1 MYRCV
6 IFDLD
11 GTTGDTLPLALA
23 SFREVFRELAG
34 GDISDGEI
42 TRYFGPSE
50 EGTVRGI
57 LPGKVKEGL
66 ALYLERYG
74 ELHDRMCPEPFDGIR
89 ELIAEIKRRGAVCAL
104 VTGKARGSLDI
115 SLEKFGMTGA
125 FDAIETGI
133 AERPTK
139 TEGIGR
145 VLEKFGAAPEET
157 LYVGDAPSDI
167 TSARELSCA
176 VASAAWA
183 STAEPEILEKMN
195 PGMVFYDVKTLAEY
209 LAARL
214 P

>member
-1 MYRCV
+1 MYRWV

-11 GTTGDTLPLALA
+11 GTVGDTLPLAITA
-23 SFREVFRELAG
+23 FRETFRELAG
-34 GDISDGEI
+34 GNISDDGI

-50 EGTVRGI
+50 EGTLRGI
-57 LPGKVKEGL
+57 LPNHVQKGL
-66 ALYLERYG
+66 ALYLKHYA
-74 ELHDRMCPEPFDGIR
+74 ELHDSMCPEPFGGVR

-104 VTGKARGSLDI
+104 VTGKARASLGI

-139 TEGIGR
+139 VEGIKR

-157 LYVGDAPSDI
+157 IYVGDAPGDI
-167 TSARELSCA
+167 AAARELSCH

-183 STAEPEILEKMN
+183 STAETDVLEKMN
-195 PGMVFYDVKTLAEY
+195 PGMVF
-209 LAARL
+209 
-214 P
+214 